1 MNSHHDIVNMENN
14 FHPIRGKY
22 KSSIV
27 YNLSTGRKR
36 FTALQRSIGQIS
48 HKVLCEKLKELES
61 DNLIN
66 KEYFYEYPPRV
77 EYFLTSKG
85 YEYAKLIKQFELL
98 T

>member
-1 MNSHHDIVNMENN
+1 MNSHHDTSSRENN
-14 FHPIRGKY
+14 FQLVRGKY
-22 KSSIV
+22 KSSILH
-27 YNLSTGRKR
+27 NLSTGRKR

-66 KEYFYEYPPRV
+66 REYFYEYPPRV
-77 EYFLTSKG
+77 EYFLTPKG
-85 YEYAKLIKQFELL
+85 YEYSKLIKQFEIL